1 MHRSRT
7 ASTAIQASQIARVLE
22 ESRRNLVRVEPEDL
36 AAEMAAG
43 ALVVDTRSAAHRET
57 EGALPGAIVIER
69 TVLEWRV
76 DPTSPDRIPEADDP
90 DRRVIVVCSDG
101 YSSSLA
107 AENLQRIGLS
117 RATDLVGGYRAWR
130 VWVQR

>member
-7 ASTAIQASQIARVLE
+7 ATTAIRPSQIARVLE

-43 ALVVDTRSAAHRET
+43 ALVVDTRSAAHREA

-107 AENLQRIGLS
+107 AESLQRIGLS

-130 VWVQR
+130 VRVQR

>member
-1 MHRSRT
+1 
-7 ASTAIQASQIARVLE
+7 
-22 ESRRNLVRVEPEDL
+22 L

-43 ALVVDTRSAAHRET
+43 ALVVDTRSAAHREA

-76 DPTSPDRIPEADDP
+76 DPTSPDRIPEADDRE
-90 DRRVIVVCSDG
+90 RRVIVVCSDG

-107 AENLQRIGLS
+107 AETLQRLGLRRS
-117 RATDLVGGYRAWR
+117 TDLVGGYRAWSAWFHR
-130 VWVQR
+130 

>member
-7 ASTAIQASQIARVLE
+7 ATTAIQPSQIARVLE

-57 EGALPGAIVIER
+57 EGALPGATVIER

-107 AENLQRIGLS
+107 AETLQRIGLS

>member
-57 EGALPGAIVIER
+57 EGALSGAIVIER

-107 AENLQRIGLS
+107 AESLQRIGLS